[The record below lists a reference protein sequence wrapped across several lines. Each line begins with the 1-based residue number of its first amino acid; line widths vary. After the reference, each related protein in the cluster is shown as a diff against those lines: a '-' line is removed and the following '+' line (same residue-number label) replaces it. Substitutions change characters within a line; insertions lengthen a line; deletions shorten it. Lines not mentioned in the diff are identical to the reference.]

1 MQAPIAHTA
10 VQCLT
15 AIAQHHGLQVNPER
29 LIADYALG
37 AEEPNHLVMLRMA
50 ADIGFKAKLE
60 SMSWDGLLAQGGVF
74 PLIAYTRVGT
84 MVIVVGASLEGSK
97 KIALLDPAS
106 PQAVVQLVDEQGF
119 SDLCNG
125 KVMLLKREHT
135 LTDPDQKFGFAWF
148 IPEIWKQ
155 KEAFRDIFI
164 AAIAIQVL
172 TAWIV
177 SAPAAL

>member
-37 AEEPNHLVMLRMA
+37 AEEPSHLVMLRMA
-50 ADIGFKAKLE
+50 ADIGFKSKLE

-125 KVMLLKREHT
+125 KVMLLER
-135 LTDPDQKFGFAWF
+135 
-148 IPEIWKQ
+148 
-155 KEAFRDIFI
+155 
-164 AAIAIQVL
+164 
-172 TAWIV
+172 
-177 SAPAAL
+177 